1 MNNLSASQSL
11 QFTAP
16 SFPLKLDTGL
26 GSCREDLLA
35 LGLAAADI
43 AATVVRHYFES
54 QFQKDSGFVIEHKD
68 AASPLVTIADRE
80 AERAIRS
87 LIESAALKHSIIGEE
102 FGRKRGDSR
111 YTWVLDPIDGTL
123 AFATGKLSFGTL
135 LGLMDGKQLVLGII
149 DQPILKERWVGFSGQ
164 PTTLNGRVVSTRK
177 VGRLEDAI
185 LSITTPVTF
194 DSQCRRNALER
205 LQQRVRIT
213 SYGGD
218 CYHFGLLASGCID
231 LICEAGFEFHD
242 FAAVVPVIEGAGGII
257 TDWQGKPLNE
267 NSNGEILAAGSE
279 ELHCQALKII
289 AASG

>member
-1 MNNLSASQSL
+1 MSSSFVIQGSEL
-11 QFTAP
+11 TAVP
-16 SFPLKLDTGL
+16 LPPDSEKSFAA
-26 GSCREDLLA
+26 CREDLLFLA
-35 LGLAAADI
+35 LAAADR
-43 AATVVRHYFES
+43 AATVVRHCFES
-54 QFQKDSGFVIEHKD
+54 QFQTGSEFQIEHKD

-80 AERAIRS
+80 AEQAIRS
-87 LIESAALKHSIIGEE
+87 LIESAAPNHSIIGEE
-102 FGRKRGDSR
+102 FGRKRGASA

-135 LGLMDGKQLVLGII
+135 LGLMDGEQLVLGII
-149 DQPILKERWVGFSGQ
+149 DQPILRERWVGFSGQ

-205 LQQRVRIT
+205 LQRRVRIT

-231 LICEAGFEFHD
+231 LICEAGFQFYD
-242 FAAVVPVIEGAGGII
+242 FAAVVPVIEGAGGVI
-257 TDWQGKPLNE
+257 TDWQGKPLTE

-279 ELHCQALKII
+279 ELHRQALRII
-289 AASG
+289 AAER

>member
-1 MNNLSASQSL
+1 MNNLFGSQSL

-16 SFPLKLDTGL
+16 SSPLKLDAGF

-35 LGLAAADI
+35 LALRAADNAAA
-43 AATVVRHYFES
+43 VVRHYFES
-54 QFQKDSGFVIEHKD
+54 QFQSGAGFVIEHKD

-87 LIESAALKHSIIGEE
+87 LIESAAPNHSIIGEE

-135 LGLMDGKQLVLGII
+135 LGLMDGEQLVLGII

-194 DSQCRRNALER
+194 DSQSRRNALER
-205 LQQRVRIT
+205 LQRRVRIT

-231 LICEAGFEFHD
+231 LICEAGFEFYD
-242 FAAVVPVIEGAGGII
+242 FAAVVPVIEGAGGVI
-257 TDWQGKPLNE
+257 TDWQGKPLTE

-279 ELHCQALKII
+279 ELHRQALGVI
-289 AASG
+289 GGEN